1 MFFLRQT
8 RAYVVFTELGNVMY
22 KSPEKMTCLTC
33 STEIIEYFEKRY
45 HGMRGKCTICEI
57 DFPLE

>member
-1 MFFLRQT
+1 
-8 RAYVVFTELGNVMY
+8 MY
-22 KSPEKMTCLTC
+22 KTPEKKITCLTC

-45 HGMRGKCTICEI
+45 HGMRGRCTICEI